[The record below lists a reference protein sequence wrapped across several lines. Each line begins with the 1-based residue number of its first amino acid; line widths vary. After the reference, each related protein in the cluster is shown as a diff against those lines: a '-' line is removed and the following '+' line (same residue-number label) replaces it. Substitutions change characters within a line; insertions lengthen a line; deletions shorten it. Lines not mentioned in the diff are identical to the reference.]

1 MELVEE
7 LRKKGYIVQKVKNK
21 YGSVVYQVRE
31 YKTLKLKY
39 IITVIP

>member
-1 MELVEE
+1 MELLEE
-7 LRKKGYIVQKVKNK
+7 LRKRGYIVQKVKER
-21 YGSVVYQVRE
+21 YGSIVYQVRE